1 GTYVFYRVVS
11 SYDEFPSSSAR
22 LSKCR
27 CSSSAVAKP
36 PKKKHSIS
44 KVRLLGWRA
53 VLRLTSR
60 LAIKAAYTWIVT
72 PLRLVLSRC
81 RHPRI
86 HLSHL
91 KNISIH
97 HRYLYPSATSSAS
110 SSSRSV
116 HKSTTSD
123 PPPAPSSSRPV
134 HKTPPP
140 APPPRLGPS
149 TPPSRTGRPTS
160 SLCLAV
166 PSRLAT
172 TSRTTPAA
180 RAWALRGLSW
190 PRLNAASSFSL
201 AMNDEPACRI
211 SPSKR

>member
-60 LAIKAAYTWIVT
+60 LAIKTAYTWIVT

-116 HKSTTSD
+116 HK
-123 PPPAPSSSRPV
+123 
-134 HKTPPP
+134 TPPS
-140 APPPRLGPS
+140 APPPRLGTS
-149 TPPSRTGRPTS
+149 THTSRTGRPTS